1 MTGSTA
7 QGGAEAV
14 VTPPINLMTTNKKT
28 LNMSSHQGG
37 VGMMQNVIQYDSMQD
52 ARNPHSVSTLNDLHL
67 SG

>member
-1 MTGSTA
+1 
-7 QGGAEAV
+7 
-14 VTPPINLMTTNKKT
+14 MTTNKKT